1 MFFRDIIYKILNIF
15 CVMYYVNSVLPLP
28 WSSNVLLAN
37 CMLCLCESW
46 CLLLVVFFN
55 VCDQDVEVPG
65 YTFRFGMF
73 FIFILFS
80 NVSGLGLAVALFK
93 VLLFHTRI
101 VVLSIPDLLVQ
112 VFLCEKLRV

>member
-1 MFFRDIIYKILNIF
+1 
-15 CVMYYVNSVLPLP
+15 MYYVNSVLPLP

-37 CMLCLCESW
+37 CMLCLCESR
-46 CLLLVVFFN
+46 CLLLVACCFFN
-55 VCDQDVEVPG
+55 VCDLDVEVPG

-73 FIFILFS
+73 FILFS
-80 NVSGLGLAVALFK
+80 NVSGLGLAVTLFK

>member
-1 MFFRDIIYKILNIF
+1 MLILCFRCLGPQILRSCWLTVCYV
-15 CVMYYVNSVLPLP
+15 CVRAGV
-28 WSSNVLLAN
+28 
-37 CMLCLCESW
+37 C

-55 VCDQDVEVPG
+55 VCDLDVEVPG

-73 FIFILFS
+73 FILFS